1 MGSKESIGFKS
12 EAENLV
18 MAAIKAPEVVNIEEI
33 MALDAVKDL
42 KNTSKDIFNFVEH
55 IVSSD
60 ISQFEKSLSSYK
72 ALMEKNKMT

>member
-1 MGSKESIGFKS
+1 
-12 EAENLV
+12 